1 MQKLYADV
9 AKALRSNKMAKIKI
23 WPHEEIC
30 PNGAEIESLPDETIC
45 EAALRNNIKIEHAC
59 EMSCA
64 CTTCHVIVTEGFD
77 TLEESSD
84 DEEDMLDKAWGLE
97 QRSRLSCQLRNLS
110 NDITIQFPRYTI
122 NMVSELHPN
131 KHNLDAEDKKS
142 LSKDDFSV
150 SSSAVSHL
158 VEMMKSNPGSN
169 GIRISLKELWMLRIC
184 LQSRLRK
191 DEDPNDYH
199 GNFSGVDV
207 YIKDTSLIFS

>member
-1 MQKLYADV
+1 
-9 AKALRSNKMAKIKI
+9 
-23 WPHEEIC
+23 
-30 PNGAEIESLPDETIC
+30 
-45 EAALRNNIKIEHAC
+45 
-59 EMSCA
+59 
-64 CTTCHVIVTEGFD
+64 
-77 TLEESSD
+77 LEESSD

-122 NMVSELHPN
+122 NMVSELHPS

-169 GIRISLKELWMLRIC
+169 GIRISLKDSGCSGYAYNLDYV
-184 LQSRLRK
+184 K

-207 YIKDTSLIFS
+207 YIKDTSLIFLKGTELDFIQEGVNHNLVFKNPNVENECGCGESFTFSNKPFAELK